1 MAPAILIFVYIL
13 TFEWNRKSKLDS
25 AKDCHR
31 FLKYDFL
38 ERVRDVKF
46 MYSLSWPRIFFWPIK
61 DKDVSVQKAET
72 RLHHSYVDAA
82 FSELLNQYPFFRYIK
97 MFFLLNAS
105 DNILFINKIFLLV
118 LPVVDERDNWISEE
132 LVQINTNI
140 ISCLFS
146 HSALIC
152 QYFYWR
158 FITTVLPVSWEHE
171 RIICEMP
178 DCWQA
183 VYLYCKTDMFCSW
196 IHCRGL

>member
-1 MAPAILIFVYIL
+1 M
-13 TFEWNRKSKLDS
+13 
-25 AKDCHR
+25 
-31 FLKYDFL
+31 
-38 ERVRDVKF
+38 
-46 MYSLSWPRIFFWPIK
+46 
-61 DKDVSVQKAET
+61 QKAET

-152 QYFYWR
+152 QYFY
-158 FITTVLPVSWEHE
+158 
-171 RIICEMP
+171 
-178 DCWQA
+178 
-183 VYLYCKTDMFCSW
+183 
-196 IHCRGL
+196 